1 MEAIDETILII
12 EGPSRFKVVSKY
24 IPIIAD
30 YCKTLEGRFYDFPA
44 KLWSFPIESFE
55 KFVAF
60 LDERMFSFK
69 TVQLN
74 KYVSIYKTSTALQLK
89 FGGYQESFSIFQ
101 QLEGSAYDR
110 SLSMYVIPIEHLE
123 HLEKILEDNEFSYQI
138 IKKAIL
144 QSKNGPKTLL
154 V

>member
-1 MEAIDETILII
+1 MEAINDAILII

-44 KLWSFPIESFE
+44 KLWSFPIESLE

-60 LDERMFSFK
+60 LDQRMFAYK
-69 TVQLN
+69 NVKLN
-74 KYVSIYKTSTALQLK
+74 KYVSIYKTNKALQLK
-89 FGGYQESFSIFQ
+89 FAGYQESFIIFQ

-110 SLSMYVIPIEHLE
+110 SLSMYVIPLE
-123 HLEKILEDNEFSYQI
+123 HQELLEKILKDHEFSYQI
-138 IKKAIL
+138 IKKVTL
-144 QSKNGPKTLL
+144 QSKEGPKTLL
-154 V
+154 I